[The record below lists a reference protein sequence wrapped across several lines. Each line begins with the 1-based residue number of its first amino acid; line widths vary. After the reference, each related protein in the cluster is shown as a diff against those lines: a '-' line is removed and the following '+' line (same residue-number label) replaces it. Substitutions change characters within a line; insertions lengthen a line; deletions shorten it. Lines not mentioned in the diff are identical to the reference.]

1 MSNTSRLRRLE
12 EKIERYKRLGI
23 ARFDKTQTSFVYLYR
38 GKARH
43 NLEITNFLYK
53 ATVDSK
59 GARRYY
65 DWVIISGY
73 YAMFHAALAALSA
86 ITLKITGAVTEE
98 GPVGGSHQT
107 VIDAFEYY
115 FYYVPK
121 KTKIEEEH
129 LRILKI
135 AAEIEADYVD
145 YIKDAKSA
153 RTTAQYEV
161 TADIQERDAKF
172 IVENAPKFIDRV
184 ESLLDE
190 LGFPIRRS

>member
-1 MSNTSRLRRLE
+1 MSNASRLKRLE
-12 EKIERYKRLGI
+12 EKIEKYRKIGI
-23 ARFDKTQTSFVYLYR
+23 IRFDKTQTSLVYLYR

-53 ATVDSK
+53 ATVESK

-86 ITLKITGAVTEE
+86 ITLKISGAVSEE
-98 GPVGGSHQT
+98 GPVGGSHQA

-115 FYYVPK
+115 FHYIPK
-121 KTKIEEEH
+121 KPKIEEEH
-129 LRILKI
+129 LRILKT
-135 AAEIEADYVD
+135 ATEIEADYVD
-145 YIKDAKSA
+145 YIRDAKSA

-161 TADIQERDAKF
+161 TADIQERDTKF
-172 IVENAPKFIDRV
+172 IVENAPKFIDRI
-184 ESLLDE
+184 ESLLDD
-190 LGFPIRRS
+190 LGFPTRRS